1 MKKILIVDDEYIVRL
16 GLKTIVDWAMFGY
29 MVAGEAANGK
39 EALDFFEKNP
49 ADVILTDI
57 KMPVMDGLELTRRI
71 RERNK
76 KTQIIILS
84 HYDEFSYAQ
93 EAISLGAFRYILKS
107 EMTKT
112 NLENILKS
120 LCLGSDVSPEM
131 EHIAGWKEK
140 LKVFIEKYLLSSFN
154 RYFKD
159 KEAEQHLCPPES
171 AFPPSITGDC
181 VVFSVSCRTTPLL
194 NEARE
199 KFPKTIGVLFEDAFV
214 NLAGAGRYFDDNFYF
229 AAIAPV
235 EKIKDADAG
244 QFLAEKISGP
254 ALQLVKNVRQYFN
267 VNTFIGVSSPG
278 RINDCGLLLREA
290 HLARFDCF
298 FSQKVF
304 VGIFNKNPGSREIS
318 GTKKASLVSY
328 AKLIELIDTCQKDV
342 MLEYIQT
349 IFMKLREAGD
359 YSSVY
364 SAFIDLLSVG
374 KLIREKCQLEEEA
387 SLSEHKFK
395 HDAFFDLPFIG
406 DVEMYIYELYL
417 SLLFTKQ
424 NGKAGYSH
432 IVKMCNDFIER
443 EYEHNIGLAEAAEYA
458 GVSHSYLSFIFK
470 QETGVNFH
478 AALAQHRIEKAK
490 KLLATTG
497 LKIYQV
503 AEEVGFSNP
512 YYFSKVFREIS
523 GYTCKEYRNRGGA

>member
-16 GLKTIVDWAMFGY
+16 GLKTIVDWATFGY
-29 MVAGEAANGK
+29 TVAGEAAHGK

-71 RERNK
+71 RALNK
-76 KTQIIILS
+76 KTRIIILS

-107 EMTKT
+107 ELTKT

-120 LCLGSDVSPEM
+120 LYLDFDVSPET
-131 EHIAGWKEK
+131 EHMAGWKEN
-140 LKVFIEKYLLSSFN
+140 LEVFIEKYLLSSFS
-154 RYFKD
+154 RQFRDEKG
-159 KEAEQHLCPPES
+159 EPHLSPPEG
-171 AFPPSITGDC
+171 AFPPSITGSH

-214 NLAGAGRYFDDNFYF
+214 NLAGAGRYYDDNFYF

-235 EKIKDADAG
+235 EKPKNADTG
-244 QFLAEKISGP
+244 QFLAEKIRGP
-254 ALQLVKNVRQYFN
+254 ALQLVKNVRQYFD
-267 VNTFIGVSSPG
+267 VNTFIGVSSLG
-278 RINDCGLLLREA
+278 KIDDCGLLLREA
-290 HLARFDCF
+290 HQARFDCF

-304 VGIFNKNPGSREIS
+304 VGIFNKDSGSKENS
-318 GTKKASLVSY
+318 GAKKAAPVSY
-328 AKLIELIDTCQKDV
+328 AKLVELIDANQKDT
-342 MLEYIQT
+342 MLEYIQN
-349 IFMKLREAGD
+349 IFMRLREAGN

-364 SAFIDLLSVG
+364 NAFIDFLSVG
-374 KLIREKCQLEEEA
+374 KLIHEKYQLEEEA

-424 NGKAGYSH
+424 NGTAGYSH

-443 EYEHNIGLAEAAEYA
+443 EYERNIGLAEAAEYA

-470 QETGVNFH
+470 QETGVNFN
-478 AALAQHRIEKAK
+478 AALAQYRIEKAK
-490 KLLATTG
+490 KLLATTS

-503 AEEVGFSNP
+503 AEKVGFSNP

-523 GYTCKEYRNRGGA
+523 GSTCKEYRNRGGE